1 MKFAKL
7 FALSLLALLFESA
20 LVLGGYVESGQ
31 CEVIYNYSKIS
42 PISLKLYSYGQPRD
56 VSLTVIVV
64 SLKLYNFLVVVI
76 LIV

>member
-31 CEVIYNYSKIS
+31 CEVIHYLHNNVPFQNFSYSFTFTDNREMY
-42 PISLKLYSYGQPRD
+42 L
-56 VSLTVIVV
+56 
-64 SLKLYNFLVVVI
+64 
-76 LIV
+76 